1 MVVTIVRPD
10 STPAVR
16 EFLLGLLGG
25 AGAHARFEEA
35 IAAFPDSAINGRAP
49 HVPYTPW
56 HLVEHIRR
64 TQRDIL
70 DYIRDPAYHEPN
82 WPADYWPA
90 PDAMAGPAEMAASIA
105 GFRADQAAL
114 RDLVRDPL
122 VDPFAV
128 IPGTPDH
135 TLAREIRLVA
145 DHNAYH
151 IGEFAILREVMGT
164 WPPDREE

>member
-1 MVVTIVRPD
+1 MVTTMVQSDTSHAIRD
-10 STPAVR
+10 
-16 EFLLGLLGG
+16 FLLGLLGG

-35 IAAFPDSAINGRAP
+35 IADFPESAINGRP
-49 HVPYTPW
+49 PNVPYTPW
-56 HLVEHIRR
+56 HLLEHIRR

-70 DYIRDPAYHEPN
+70 DYIRDPEYHEPI
-82 WPADYWPA
+82 WPRDYWPA
-90 PDAMAGPAEMAASIA
+90 HGATATPEAMAETVA

-114 RDLVRDPL
+114 RELIHDPL
-122 VDPFAV
+122 RDPFAV

-151 IGEFAILREVMGT
+151 IGEFAILRAVMDT
-164 WPPDREE
+164 WPPDHEA